1 MFCNKVLQTV
11 IELLLV
17 GVFPWQKHTVR
28 KGYIYFFSKKKI
40 RLVVSIEFNWLSP
53 PTGDGLID
61 YSCGVT
67 NLDGGGLI

>member
-1 MFCNKVLQTV
+1 MLQTV
-11 IELLLV
+11 IQFLLV

-28 KGYIYFFSKKKI
+28 KGYFFFSRKKI
-40 RLVVSIEFNWLSP
+40 RLVVSIQFNQLSP
-53 PTGDGLID
+53 PTGDDGSTD